1 MGVWEDGS
9 DRTDINAV
17 ARAKSGQDTFD
28 ADKNSVVEAE
38 RCAGGLERAG
48 YLVTADDFGK
58 VKLFNY
64 PCVYNDAP
72 YREYKGHASHAMSI
86 RFSCDDRRVFTAGGH
101 DRAVLQFRTK
111 GIRQDEEPPA
121 YTPPPE
127 PKRTWGPIDGG
138 KAYGWIEEAPQFSQ
152 SNRRAPPKAS
162 AGAASAEEALRLK
175 FEAEEAARL
184 KEEKRLQDLAL
195 GPKPSNANYGNTA
208 AGATGTVANLATR
221 TNKTNLVA
229 DSDKPLTAMA
239 PGAPRPRYPDDKP
252 R

>member
-101 DRAVLQFRTK
+101 DRAVLQFKTK

-152 SNRRAPPKAS
+152 SKRRAPPKAS
-162 AGAASAEEALRLK
+162 AGATSAEEALRLK

-195 GPKPSNANYGNTA
+195 GPKPSNANYGESIFYSR
-208 AGATGTVANLATR
+208 TGN
-221 TNKTNLVA
+221 
-229 DSDKPLTAMA
+229 
-239 PGAPRPRYPDDKP
+239 
-252 R
+252 

>member
-1 MGVWEDGS
+1 M
-9 DRTDINAV
+9 
-17 ARAKSGQDTFD
+17 
-28 ADKNSVVEAE
+28 EAE

-101 DRAVLQFRTK
+101 DRAVLQFKTK

-138 KAYGWIEEAPQFSQ
+138 KAYGWIEEVRFLLFPYGQLVIDVYMFCLGASIFAIDTQGSAQ
-152 SNRRAPPKAS
+152 GVRGRR
-162 AGAASAEEALRLK
+162 LRGGS
-175 FEAEEAARL
+175 
-184 KEEKRLQDLAL
+184 LAL
-195 GPKPSNANYGNTA
+195 EVRG
-208 AGATGTVANLATR
+208 
-221 TNKTNLVA
+221 
-229 DSDKPLTAMA
+229 
-239 PGAPRPRYPDDKP
+239 
-252 R
+252 